1 MRNKNWNKTVY
12 GKRVETPEKGIML
25 FRHRDKKKIIRSFS
39 YATGSYGNTAT
50 FPDKN
55 GKLITIIPL
64 GLSTNDNSKDPLG
77 IILTERDA
85 ERLGITIIED

>member
-12 GKRVETPEKGIML
+12 GKRVETPDKGIML

-39 YATGSYGNTAT
+39 YAIGGSGNTAT

-55 GKLITIIPL
+55 GELITITPL
-64 GLSTNDNSKDPLG
+64 RLPTNDNPKDPLG
-77 IILTERDA
+77 IILTEIDA

>member
-1 MRNKNWNKTVY
+1 MGNKNWNETVY
-12 GKRVETPEKGIML
+12 GKRVETPDKGIML
-25 FRHRDKKKIIRSFS
+25 FRHRDKKKIIRSFG
-39 YATGSYGNTAT
+39 YAVGGWGNTAT

-55 GKLITIIPL
+55 GKLITITPL
-64 GLSTNDNSKDPLG
+64 GLPTNDNPKDPLG